1 VNNMKIKKF
10 LFYKEL
16 EITPEEIRNILDF
29 LPKSFSILFLKWL
42 ESFLKVKNK

>member
-1 VNNMKIKKF
+1 MKIKKC

-16 EITPEEIRNILDF
+16 EITPNEIRNIIDI
-29 LPKSFSILFLKWL
+29 LPNEFSVLFLKWL